1 MALEAIVVNGNSSGA
16 NNPANTTP
24 QDFNLFQDRD
34 AVTGQPYRRSVF
46 SFLGL
51 EPNSVGEGNI
61 GMFAAGNNSGDDPYA
76 PWGGLDNFLRL
87 RCLEYI

>member
-1 MALEAIVVNGNSSGA
+1 MALEAIAVNTDSSGA

-34 AVTGQPYRRSVF
+34 AFTGQPYSRTVY

-51 EPNSVGEGNI
+51 EANSTEGDGNI
-61 GMFAAGNNSGDDPYA
+61 SLFAASNSSSEDPYA
-76 PWGGLDNFLRL
+76 PWGGFENFLRL
-87 RCLEYI
+87 WNLNG